1 MLPSLQILHHEP
13 SEPASSVAQGDALCH
28 TSRVQTLADLRH
40 WIDCLSEGQQR
51 ETPVHRLRQAL
62 AVLELGASRD
72 SRTQLQGLLK
82 SWGIK
87 QKVSS
92 NKKNFSQV
100 HQCMVAEVLAEG
112 NRLRTL
118 EHISVQASFRNLFRS
133 SAEQPVAPL
142 DGRSRSRSRNSE
154 GNQK

>member
-1 MLPSLQILHHEP
+1 MGYQ
-13 SEPASSVAQGDALCH
+13 A
-28 TSRVQTLADLRH
+28 
-40 WIDCLSEGQQR
+40 EGFI
-51 ETPVHRLRQAL
+51 E
-62 AVLELGASRD
+62 
-72 SRTQLQGLLK
+72 
-82 SWGIK
+82 
-87 QKVSS
+87 QK
-92 NKKNFSQV
+92 KTFSQV

-154 GNQK
+154 GKQK